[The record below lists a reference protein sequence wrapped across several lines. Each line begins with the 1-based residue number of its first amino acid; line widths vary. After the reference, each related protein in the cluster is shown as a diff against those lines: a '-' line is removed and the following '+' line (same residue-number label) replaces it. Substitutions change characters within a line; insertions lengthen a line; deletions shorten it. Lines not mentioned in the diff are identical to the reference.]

1 MCSAEATI
9 STAGSVEFCR
19 STVTFRAVMRS
30 KYRFSRD
37 TFAVIFDC
45 EAGLK

>member
-1 MCSAEATI
+1 
-9 STAGSVEFCR
+9 
-19 STVTFRAVMRS
+19 VMRS